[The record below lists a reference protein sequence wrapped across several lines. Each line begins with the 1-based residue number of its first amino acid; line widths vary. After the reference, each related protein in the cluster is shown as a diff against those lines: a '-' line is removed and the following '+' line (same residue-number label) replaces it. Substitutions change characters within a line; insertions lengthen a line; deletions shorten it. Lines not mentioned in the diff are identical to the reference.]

1 MQKMYTEKSQLY
13 KRNIKDLARA
23 VSSKWLSFSLL
34 VLCIV
39 LHLSAMSTLGDD
51 KLDKTRFHDDDDC
64 RFGGRQRCGGRWGGR
79 RGGGGLGEG
88 RGGGIGGG
96 GGVDGGGDGGVGGGV
111 GGGRAGSIGDAI
123 DAIV

>member
-79 RGGGGLGEG
+79 RGGGGLGES
-88 RGGGIGGG
+88 RGG
-96 GGVDGGGDGGVGGGV
+96 GGVDGGVGGGV